1 MKDTVKKPYITV
13 LLAALAL
20 SLATTVTRTV
30 LLLTAYDASLGHFE
44 DTPLSSVLFPL
55 LPIIAAIFYFAFGF
69 IARAELDGRTPESS
83 LLTVFSSA
91 FAAVTAAVWII
102 THASLVFSAEGI
114 SLAFGI
120 LMLVFAA
127 GLTAYFVLT
136 ALGTKN
142 DTLRVLT
149 CLCAVLFCVFY
160 ILFAY
165 FDTAFVLNSP
175 IKVFDQVAVLCL
187 VLFFLAECRFSFGA
201 ISYAAYLPV
210 ALLAATVTMANAF
223 PALIYAVA
231 EGEPLLGDVM
241 HDFLIFAFFL
251 YTAARLVTAIGKRA
265 DADVPS
271 VYADEMTQK
280 PDTVTDI
287 DTHIALRDPD
297 QEAFDFDEN
306 GEEGEDST
314 EAQTTL
320 DFPIKKD
327 R

>member
-1 MKDTVKKPYITV
+1 MKDTVKKTYLTV

-20 SLATTVTRTV
+20 AFAGTVTRTV

-44 DTPLSSVLFPL
+44 DTVLSSVLFPL
-55 LPIIAAIFYFAFGF
+55 IPIIAAVFYFAFG
-69 IARAELDGRTPESS
+69 ILMRTELDGKILESS
-83 LLTVFSSA
+83 LLTVFSAA
-91 FAAVTAAVWII
+91 FAAVAGAVWII
-102 THASLVFSAEGI
+102 THISLVFSAEGI

-120 LMLVFAA
+120 LMLICAV
-127 GLTAYFVLT
+127 GLIFYFVLT

-142 DTLRVLT
+142 ESLQVLT

-175 IKVFDQVAVLCL
+175 IKVFDQVVLLCL
-187 VLFFLAECRFSFGA
+187 ILFFLAECRFSFGA

-210 ALLAATVTMANAF
+210 TLLAATVTMINAF

-241 HDFLIFAFFL
+241 HDFLILAFFL
-251 YTAARLVTAIGKRA
+251 YATARLITALGRKTA
-265 DADVPS
+265 EEEPS
-271 VYADEMTQK
+271 AYADELAQK
-280 PDTVTDI
+280 SDAVTDI
-287 DTHIALRDPD
+287 DTHIALADPD
-297 QEAFDFDEN
+297 QEAFDFNENEEDE
-306 GEEGEDST
+306 DAT